1 MDIYFFVEQKYWL
14 QSRYRVNL
22 SIINEYSIVHM
33 NLWHYHKSLV
43 IHRSMGKPE
52 EYHAKPDKK
61 DKYP

>member
-1 MDIYFFVEQKYWL
+1 
-14 QSRYRVNL
+14 
-22 SIINEYSIVHM
+22 M